1 MRKFTHILTSFLV
14 IAVLA
19 SCGKK
24 ECSDYHVGNFKYKDQ
39 NVAQASDI
47 IIERTEDYH
56 KESSEKENYEDT
68 YSITWTSD
76 CEYYMVY
83 KRTTNPSRMPF
94 SEFDTIFATITEVKE
109 NGYVFEAL
117 IRDKRP
123 GNELIKID

>member
-1 MRKFTHILTSFLV
+1 MKKLTHVIISSLIMLV
-14 IAVLA
+14 LS
-19 SCGKK
+19 SCGEKTCK
-24 ECSDYHVGNFKYKDQ
+24 DYHVGNFEYKDQ
-39 NVAQASDI
+39 AVAQPADI

-56 KESSEKENYEDT
+56 KESSEKDNYEDT

-76 CEYYMVY
+76 CDYYMVY

-117 IRDKRP
+117 IRDERP
-123 GNELIKID
+123 TNELIKID